1 MNPEFKGKA
10 SVEKPWLQYYPEALR
25 NFVPSE
31 DTLADFIL
39 KNNPDHNST
48 CIEFYGKTFTLN
60 EVLAER
66 DKIAKSLVA
75 AGVKEIDHRL
85 AVCVKGHSV
94 VYLHPAGESLV
105 VARLKENEIS
115 VCRFNYGFSS

>member
-1 MNPEFKGKA
+1 MILLRRIKILGGAFA
-10 SVEKPWLQYYPEALR
+10 VVEKW
-25 NFVPSE
+25 
-31 DTLADFIL
+31 
-39 KNNPDHNST
+39 
-48 CIEFYGKTFTLN
+48 YG
-60 EVLAER
+60 AYG
-66 DKIAKSLVA
+66 VA

-85 AVCVKGHSV
+85 AVRVKGHSV